1 MSRLCLILFGA
12 PGSGK
17 GTQAK
22 LLKQSLGVAH
32 ISTGDMLR
40 ERVAS
45 GDQLGREVESLM
57 KEGRLV
63 PDETVNR
70 LVEDRI
76 ELPDALPGF
85 ILDGFPRTVHQAVL
99 LGKLLDTKGIRP
111 FVVHLK
117 VDYNV
122 IIARLSGRR
131 LCPTCGA
138 LYSVTPNSPTAQEV
152 CDYDGSKLMIRED
165 DRPDVVRARLLQY
178 EEQTSPVLACL
189 KEAGYTCW
197 DLEGAGESPIS
208 IARRIQT
215 LIRDYQAGAGETSA

>member
-22 LLKQSLGVAH
+22 LLRQSLGIAH

-45 GDQLGREVESLM
+45 GDPLGLEVESMM
-57 KEGRLV
+57 KAGVLV

-70 LVEDRI
+70 LVEERI
-76 ELPDALPGF
+76 EEPDSIDGF
-85 ILDGFPRTVHQAVL
+85 ILDGFPRTIRQAKL
-99 LGKLLDTKGIRP
+99 LGEVLAAKGIRP
-111 FVVHLK
+111 LVVHLK

-131 LCPTCGA
+131 LCPICGA
-138 LYSVTPNSPTAQEV
+138 
-152 CDYDGSKLMIRED
+152 
-165 DRPDVVRARLLQY
+165 
-178 EEQTSPVLACL
+178 
-189 KEAGYTCW
+189 
-197 DLEGAGESPIS
+197 
-208 IARRIQT
+208 
-215 LIRDYQAGAGETSA
+215 